1 MHAMSIQWELE
12 CIAVLGRSNIQFI
25 IKNTLGTTSSLDWP
39 FDWDWVSGEVGE
51 NLRGKKKKGSLP
63 QLLWNQ
69 DTLICHCSKQ
79 LKGMHARQAGNL
91 EKMLSFW
98 PNCPCLPFVFFH
110 SIWLGVWLRIW
121 LGVWL
126 LIWVGVWCKPSQTSF
141 FLCLLINSRAHGQP
155 KSEKQQK
162 VGLNT
167 CLIKLPMIWGISYII
182 AAKRV
187 IETSLPYPF
196 VSAALISLSPLICV

>member
-1 MHAMSIQWELE
+1 MQAMSIQRELE
-12 CIAVLGRSNIQFI
+12 RKAVLKVSYSLLSKIPWALPARWTGHLIEIGCQERLTKTWEEKKGI
-25 IKNTLGTTSSLDWP
+25 IATTSMGSRYCHLSLQQTIKRYACLT
-39 FDWDWVSGEVGE
+39 S
-51 NLRGKKKKGSLP
+51 S
-63 QLLWNQ
+63 
-69 DTLICHCSKQ
+69 
-79 LKGMHARQAGNL
+79 NL
-91 EKMLSFW
+91 ERMLSFW
-98 PNCPCLPFVFFH
+98 PNCPCLPFVLFH

-126 LIWVGVWCKPSQTSF
+126 RIWLGVWCKPSQTSS

-196 VSAALISLSPLICV
+196 VSAPLISLSPLICV